1 MLTQIEADKLVA
13 IEKLFVKPETI
24 SLPPSSDLTY
34 ELVSKDKQ
42 EPFLLDLWRS
52 TFRLSKLKFQNRAR
66 QVIVLVRL
74 DVDGAPHTNPDG
86 QRLGALTFTITVR
99 AMTIDGPLHWIS
111 QCLAIPPI
119 LLLLLNSFVSIAISK
134 SLRIKVGW
142 HEQV

>member
-34 ELVSKDKQ
+34 ELVSKHKQ

-66 QVIVLVRL
+66 QVIVLVKT
-74 DVDGAPHTNPDG
+74 G
-86 QRLGALTFTITVR
+86 
-99 AMTIDGPLHWIS
+99 
-111 QCLAIPPI
+111 C
-119 LLLLLNSFVSIAISK
+119 
-134 SLRIKVGW
+134 GW
-142 HEQV
+142 CSAY